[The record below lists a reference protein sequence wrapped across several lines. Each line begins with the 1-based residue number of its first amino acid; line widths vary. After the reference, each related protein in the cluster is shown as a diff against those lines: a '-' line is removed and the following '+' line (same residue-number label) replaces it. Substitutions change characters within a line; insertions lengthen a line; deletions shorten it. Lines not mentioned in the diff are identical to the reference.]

1 VIKKKVVTG
10 KKPAPRSITAAF
22 RKLTSG
28 SGWMS
33 LVTLLLWTAV
43 AGCLVG
49 AFAGWVIAQFL
60 HVPQVD
66 LLATFEPAATT
77 QIYGTDGQ
85 QVASYA
91 LEQRVVLRPEEIPDH
106 FKLAVVAIEDADFYS
121 HGGVDPQAVMRAAW
135 YSVVDRR
142 IGSRGGASTLTQQLA
157 LNLFLKR
164 ERTLGRKIKEA
175 LLALD
180 IEKRYSKD
188 QILTLYANQIFLGH
202 GAYGVEAAAE
212 LYFQK
217 SAMDLSLAEAA
228 LLAGMIPS
236 ANNKYDPIRRPE
248 NALNRRNKVLS
259 RMLELGFVDA
269 AAYEEA
275 VAQPLGVAL
284 HRDRVETGAYFL
296 EMTRQEIERR
306 YGTDALYTSGL
317 QVHLTMDPVLQYEA
331 ERALREGL
339 VNLEM
344 TYIGYRRPPNV
355 LAEGGLESVEEYEHP
370 SWEQLEL
377 VPGAMVRAVVGE
389 VSTRKADLRIGDHVA
404 ELRLDSAKW
413 ARTNSLKR
421 ILKSGDLVL
430 VRLPDPIPEI
440 PAESEESEQPLVVDL
455 LQEPEVEGALVAMDN
470 RSGAILALVG
480 GFDFQRSEFNRA
492 VQSSLQCGS
501 AFKPFVFLTAFEHGF
516 TPADTVFDAP
526 FLLPDGTGELTYCP
540 KNYYEKYYGI
550 TPLRQAL
557 EDSYNASAVKL
568 QQLAGSRS
576 VVETARNFGISTDLH
591 PYPSLALGSLGVRLI
606 DLVRAYSGIANL
618 GEVPE
623 PYFISEIY
631 DRDGR
636 LQERFFPHSERVMPE
651 AVTYLVLYIL
661 KGVIER
667 GTGVSARWLDANIA
681 GKTGT
686 TDLYSDAWFVGF
698 TPRITVGVW
707 VGRDLKAPIAKK
719 MTGAKAAQP
728 IWNDFMTAYL
738 DTLTAAE
745 RAEDF
750 QVPAGVVFTPVDATT
765 GERAVPP
772 CSYQENVIL
781 EAFLDGTEPVDPCSE
796 EIGEI
801 MDLPWPFQLP
811 YYTAKPGEPM
821 PSIGAVEVADE
832 RLRPTPTPEEQ
843 AMLVRLEAEEG
854 FDAAEMWRLKS
865 GFRRPEPEEEEPGTN

>member
-1 VIKKKVVTG
+1 VIKKKVVPDE
-10 KKPAPRSITAAF
+10 KPASRSITAAI
-22 RKLTSG
+22 RRLTTG

-33 LVTLLLWTAV
+33 IVTVLLWAAV
-43 AGCLVG
+43 AGSLAG
-49 AFAGWVIAQFL
+49 AFSGWLIAQFL

-77 QIYGTDGQ
+77 RIYGADGN

-106 FKLAVVAIEDADFYS
+106 FKLAVVAIEDADFYK
-121 HGGVDPQAVMRAAW
+121 HGGVDPQAIMRAAW
-135 YSVVDRR
+135 YSLIDRR

-164 ERTLGRKIKEA
+164 ERTLSRKIKEA

-202 GAYGVEAAAE
+202 GAYGIEAAAE

-217 SAMDLSLAEAA
+217 PAMDLTLAEAA

-259 RMLELGFVDA
+259 RMLELGFIDS
-269 AAYEEA
+269 AAYEQA
-275 VAQPLGVAL
+275 VGQPLGVAL
-284 HRDRVETGAYFL
+284 HREKVETGAYFL

-317 QVHLTMDPVLQYEA
+317 QVHLTMDPDLQYEA
-331 ERALREGL
+331 ERALRNGL
-339 VNLEM
+339 VQLEM
-344 TYIGYRRPPNV
+344 TYIGFRRPPNV
-355 LAEGGLESVEEYEHP
+355 LTEDGSESLEAYEHP
-370 SWEQLEL
+370 SWEHLDYF
-377 VPGAMVRAVVGE
+377 PGAMVMAVVNE
-389 VSTRKADLRIGDHVA
+389 VSTRSATLRIGDHPA
-404 ELRLDSAKW
+404 ELRLASAKW
-413 ARTNSLKR
+413 TRTNSLKR
-421 ILKSGDLVL
+421 ILKTGDLIL
-430 VRLPDPIPEI
+430 VRLPDPLPPE
-440 PAESEESEQPLVVDL
+440 PEESEEPPEPLIVEL

-492 VQSSLQCGS
+492 IQSTLQCGS
-501 AFKPFVFLTAFEHGF
+501 AFKPFVYLTAFENGF

-540 KNYYEKYYGI
+540 KNYYEEYYGI
-550 TPLRQAL
+550 TTLRQAL

-568 QQLAGSRS
+568 QQLAGSRA
-576 VVETARNFGISTDLH
+576 VVQTAREFGISTELH

-651 AVTYLVLYIL
+651 AVTYLALYML
-661 KGVIER
+661 EGVIQS
-667 GTGVSARWLDANIA
+667 GTGVSARWLDAHVA

-686 TDLYSDAWFVGF
+686 TDLYSDAWFIGF

-728 IWNDFMTAYL
+728 IWNDFMATYL
-738 DTLTAAE
+738 KTLTDAE

-750 QVPAGVVFTPVDATT
+750 QVPPGIVFTPVDATT

-781 EAFLDGTEPVDPCSE
+781 EAFLDGTEPVDPCNE
-796 EIGEI
+796 EMGEI
-801 MDLPWPFQLP
+801 IDLPWPFQLP
-811 YYTAKPGEPM
+811 FYSPKPGEPM
-821 PSIGAVEVADE
+821 PDREAVEVADE

-843 AMLVRLEAEEG
+843 AELDRLAADQGPEAAERRRLELG
-854 FDAAEMWRLKS
+854 V
-865 GFRRPEPEEEEPGTN
+865 RRQESETQD